1 MTKYND
7 SLTLKHRIGYAL
19 GDFGGCMT
27 FSLMSAFMTRYYVNV
42 ALMDT
47 AVIAVMTLIWK
58 IFDAISNPVIGVMMD
73 KSFDKSAR
81 KGDKFRPWIFRI
93 APLTGMVGILV
104 FTAPGWVTGMS
115 RLVVAFTTYLMYE
128 VFYAMQHIALG
139 GLISAMAKNDG
150 ERAELSSAR
159 GIGGMLGFIVPQMTF
174 PAIISLFEQDP
185 ALGYGVGVTVCA
197 IIGYLCCLGCYFF
210 TEERNVSLKK
220 AGAAPIKAT
229 DILEAFRVNRAFV
242 ALCLHGLL
250 SGILMS
256 VGGAMGTYM
265 YADVMGSLALMS
277 IGSLVGMPV
286 SLICMSAVP
295 KLARKIGSQKVLRGS
310 LLIGCALYVGLFVLH
325 ITTKINIWVHIGIS
339 ALASGISGLSNMM
352 QWGMLSEAIEYNE
365 YLTGKRT
372 EGSINGTF
380 NMLRRLGQGLG
391 ASFGVAMLGMIGYN
405 ATASLQTAGTVLGIK
420 VLCLLFPAIC
430 AVGSWVVFRF
440 VWNITPEL
448 KEKMAQKRAAQV

>member
-1 MTKYND
+1 MNQTTKP
-7 SLTLKHRIGYAL
+7 LTLKHRVGYAL
-19 GDFGGCMT
+19 GDLGGCMT

-47 AVIAVMTLIWK
+47 AVIAAMTLIWK
-58 IFDAISNPVIGVMMD
+58 IFDALSNPVIGVMMD
-73 KSFDKSAR
+73 KSFAKGNR
-81 KGDKFRPWIFRI
+81 KGGKFRPWILRV
-93 APLTGMVGILV
+93 APLTGITAILV
-104 FTAPGWVTGMS
+104 FTAPGWVSGMS
-115 RLVVAFTTYLMYE
+115 RLVVAFVSYLMYE
-128 VFYAMQHIALG
+128 VFYAMHNISLG
-139 GLISAMAKNDG
+139 GLISAMAKNDA

-159 GIGGMLGFIVPQMTF
+159 GIGGMLGIIIPQMTF
-174 PAIISLFEQDP
+174 PAIISVFESNP
-185 ALGYGVGVTVCA
+185 ALGYGAGVTVCA
-197 IIGYLCCLGCYFF
+197 AIGFICCICCYSF
-210 TEERNVSLKK
+210 TEERNVTQQK
-220 AGAAPIKAT
+220 GTAAPIKVT
-229 DILEAFRVNRAFV
+229 DILEVFQVNRAFV

-256 VGGAMGTYM
+256 VGGALGTYM
-265 YADVMGSLALMS
+265 YADVLGNLALMS
-277 IGSLVGMPV
+277 VGSMIGMPV
-286 SLICMSAVP
+286 SLFCMSLVP
-295 KLARKIGSQKVLRGS
+295 RLTRKVGMQKVLRGS
-310 LLIGCALYVGLFVLH
+310 LLLGCGIYVLLFTLH
-325 ITTKINIWVHIGIS
+325 IVTSINVWVHIGIN

-405 ATASLQTAGTVLGIK
+405 AKVSVQTGGTILGIK

-430 AVGSWVVFRF
+430 AIGSWIVFRF

-448 KEKMAQKRAAQV
+448 KEKMAQWRASK

>member
-1 MTKYND
+1 
-7 SLTLKHRIGYAL
+7 
-19 GDFGGCMT
+19 
-27 FSLMSAFMTRYYVNV
+27 
-42 ALMDT
+42 MDT

-58 IFDAISNPVIGVMMD
+58 IFDAISNPVIGVLMD

-93 APLTGMVGILV
+93 APLTGIAGILV

-139 GLISAMAKNDG
+139 GLISAMAKNDV

-159 GIGGMLGFIVPQMTF
+159 GIGGMFGSLIPPMAF
-174 PAIISLFEQDP
+174 PVILSLFENNP
-185 ALGYGVGVTVCA
+185 ALGYGVGITVCA
-197 IIGYLCCLGCYFF
+197 AIGYISCLGCYFF
-210 TEERNVSLKK
+210 TEERNASQQKI
-220 AGAAPIKAT
+220 GAAPIKVT
-229 DILEAFRVNRAFV
+229 DILEVLRVNRAFV

-256 VGGAMGTYM
+256 VNGALGTYL
-265 YADVMGSLALMS
+265 YADVLGSLNLMS
-277 IGSLVGMPV
+277 LSFVVNMPF
-286 SLICMSAVP
+286 SLICMSVVP
-295 KLARKIGSQKVLRGS
+295 KLARKIGSQRVLRYS
-310 LLIGCALYVGLFVLH
+310 LLLGCGLYVGLFILH
-325 ITTKINIWVHIGIS
+325 ITTSIHIWIHLGINAI
-339 ALASGISGLSNMM
+339 ASGISGLSNMM

-405 ATASLQTAGTVLGIK
+405 AEVTVQTAGTILGIK

-430 AVGSWVVFRF
+430 AMGSWIVFRF

-448 KEKMAQKRAAQV
+448 REKMAQKRAAM

>member
-1 MTKYND
+1 MNQTSNP
-7 SLTLKHRIGYAL
+7 LTLKHRVGYAL

-47 AVIAVMTLIWK
+47 AVIAAMTLIWK
-58 IFDAISNPVIGVMMD
+58 IFDALSNPVIGVMMD
-73 KSFDKSAR
+73 KSFAKGSG

-93 APLTGMVGILV
+93 APLTGLAGILV

-139 GLISAMAKNDG
+139 GLISAMARDDA

-159 GIGGMLGFIVPQMTF
+159 GIGGMLGSIMPPMAF
-174 PAIISLFEQDP
+174 PVIISLFDSNPQ
-185 ALGYGVGVTVCA
+185 LGYGLGVTICA
-197 IIGYLCCLGCYFF
+197 AIGYICCLCCYFF
-210 TEERNVSLKK
+210 TEERNVSQQK
-220 AGAAPIKAT
+220 AGAAPIRVT
-229 DILEAFRVNRAFV
+229 DILEVFRVNRAFL
-242 ALCLHGLL
+242 AMCLHGLL

-256 VGGAMGTYM
+256 VGGALGTYL
-265 YADVMGSLALMS
+265 YADVLGSMALMS
-277 IGSLVGMPV
+277 VGSMVSMPV
-286 SLICMSAVP
+286 SLVCMSIVP

-310 LLIGCALYVGLFVLH
+310 LLLGCGLYVGLFTLH
-325 ITTKINIWVHIGIS
+325 ITTNINIWVHIGIN

-365 YLTGKRT
+365 YITGKRT

-405 ATASLQTAGTVLGIK
+405 AAASVQSSGTILGIK
-420 VLCLLFPAIC
+420 VLCLLFPALC
-430 AVGSWVVFRF
+430 AIGSWSVFRF

-448 KEKMAQKRAAQV
+448 KEKMAQWRASR

>member
-210 TEERNVSLKK
+210 TEERNVSLQK

-229 DILEAFRVNRAFV
+229 DILESFRVNRAFV

-265 YADVMGSLALMS
+265 YADVLGSLALMS

-310 LLIGCALYVGLFVLH
+310 LLTGCALYVGLFVLH

-430 AVGSWVVFRF
+430 AVGSWVVFHF

-448 KEKMAQKRAAQV
+448 KEKMAQSRAAK

>member
-1 MTKYND
+1 MSQNNAP
-7 SLTLKHRIGYAL
+7 LTLKHRVGYAL

-47 AVIAVMTLIWK
+47 AVIAAMTLIWK
-58 IFDAISNPVIGVMMD
+58 IFDAVSNPVIGVMMD
-73 KSFDKSAR
+73 KSFAKGAR

-93 APLTGMVGILV
+93 APLTGLAGILV

-139 GLISAMAKNDG
+139 GLISAMATNDA

-159 GIGGMLGFIVPQMTF
+159 GIGGMLGIIIPQMTF
-174 PAIISLFEQDP
+174 PAIISLFESNP
-185 ALGYGVGVTVCA
+185 SLGYGAGVTVCA
-197 IIGYLCCLGCYFF
+197 IIGYICCLGCYFF
-210 TEERNVSLKK
+210 TEERNAGQQK
-220 AGAAPIKAT
+220 AGTAPIRVT
-229 DILEAFRVNRAFV
+229 DILEVFRVNRAFV

-256 VGGAMGTYM
+256 VGGALGTYM
-265 YADVMGSLALMS
+265 YADVLGSLALMS
-277 IGSLVGMPV
+277 VGSMVGMPV
-286 SLICMSAVP
+286 SLLCMSLVP
-295 KLARKIGSQKVLRGS
+295 KISRKFGSQKVLRGS
-310 LLIGCALYVGLFVLH
+310 LLLGCGLYVGLFVLH
-325 ITTKINIWVHIGIS
+325 IATDINVWVHIGIN

-391 ASFGVAMLGMIGYN
+391 ASFGVAMLGLIGYD
-405 ATASLQTAGTVLGIK
+405 AAAAVQTGGTILGIK
-420 VLCLLFPAIC
+420 VLCLLFPAVC
-430 AVGSWVVFRF
+430 AIGSWGVFRF

-448 KEKMAQKRAAQV
+448 RAEMARKRAAN

>member
-1 MTKYND
+1 MNQTNNP
-7 SLTLKHRIGYAL
+7 LTLKHRIGYAL

-47 AVIAVMTLIWK
+47 AIIAVMTLIWK
-58 IFDAISNPVIGVMMD
+58 IFDAVSNPVIGVMMD
-73 KSFDKSAR
+73 KSFSKTAR

-93 APLTGMVGILV
+93 APLTGIAGILV

-128 VFYAMQHIALG
+128 VCYAMQHIALG
-139 GLISAMAKNDG
+139 GLISAMATNDA
-150 ERAELSSAR
+150 ERADLSSAR
-159 GIGGMLGFIVPQMTF
+159 GIGGMLGIIIPQMTF
-174 PAIISLFEQDP
+174 PAIISLFENNP
-185 ALGYGVGVTVCA
+185 ALGYGMGVTVCA
-197 IIGYLCCLGCYFF
+197 IIGYICCLGCYFF
-210 TEERNVSLKK
+210 TEERNASQQK
-220 AGAAPIKAT
+220 AGAAPIRVT
-229 DILEAFRVNRAFV
+229 DILEVFRVNRAFV

-256 VGGAMGTYM
+256 VGGALGTYM
-265 YADVMGSLALMS
+265 YADVLGNLALMS
-277 IGSLVGMPV
+277 VGSMIGMPV
-286 SLICMSAVP
+286 SLVCMSVVP

-310 LLIGCALYVGLFVLH
+310 LLLGCGIYVTLFTLH
-325 ITTKINIWVHIGIS
+325 ITTNINVWVHIGIN
-339 ALASGISGLSNMM
+339 AIASGISGLSNMM

-391 ASFGVAMLGMIGYN
+391 ASFGVAMLGMIGYD
-405 ATASLQTAGTVLGIK
+405 AAVSAQSSGTILGIK

-430 AVGSWVVFRF
+430 AIGSWVVFRF

-448 KEKMAQKRAAQV
+448 REKMARKRAAM